1 MSLSTQL
8 ATMLAMVGM
17 GGWIG
22 MALDTYGRVFRK
34 KSQRMWLVFMT
45 DILFWIVQALLIFY
59 VLYLVNNGE
68 VGFYII
74 LAIVCG
80 FSAYQSLFK
89 TIYMHILERLLS
101 LIKWVYRL
109 VKRIVTIFL
118 IKPIVFI
125 FTGLFQIALWI
136 GKGMY
141 ILIRAI
147 LRIIYR
153 LLIFFLRPFFHFAKY
168 LWNFLPESFRIRV
181 TAFFKT
187 IKNIS
192 VKTVQF
198 IKTRIKRK

>member
-59 VLYLVNNGE
+59 VLYLVNNGDI
-68 VGFYII
+68 GFYII

-101 LIKWVYRL
+101 LIKWIYRL
-109 VKRIVTIFL
+109 VKRIVTISL
-118 IKPIVFI
+118 IKPIIFI

-147 LRIIYR
+147 LRMIYR
-153 LLIFFLRPFFHFAKY
+153 LLIFFLRPFFYFAKY
-168 LWNFLPESFRIRV
+168 LWNLLPESFRIRV